1 MDMASGYFQVELH
14 PDDREK
20 SAFST
25 PTGHYEFKRM
35 AMGLRNAP
43 STWQRLMYS
52 VFSGL
57 VGLECLVYLDD
68 VIVFSTSDVKEHLQR
83 LRDVFDRMRQANL
96 KLKPTKCNF
105 LMKEAKYL
113 GHIISVDSQGVSVLS
128 MFNTEEMEK
137 LAESTIAKMWG
148 WLSWIGNITSGMI
161 GLYIVWRVLKWI
173 LEVVIN
179 AITIHQTHGWSFKL
193 LASFWDSL
201 TLWFLHLKHKKEV
214 AKNLTQQTP
223 TRTPEPSAPELVD
236 IEVNSLSKSEPCLA
250 TQTTQPIYPSLSTSS
265 SQKQVTFVE
274 TPDKKTWL

>member
-14 PDDREK
+14 PDDREI

-68 VIVFSTSDVKEHLQR
+68 VIVFSSSNYKEHLER
-83 LRDVFDRMRQANL
+83 LKSVFDRLRQANL

-105 LMKEAKYL
+105 LMREAKYL
-113 GHIISVDSQGVSVLS
+113 GHIISSEGVSVLS
-128 MFNTEEMEK
+128 MFSAEEMEK
-137 LAESTIAKMWG
+137 LAESTMEKMWG
-148 WLSWIGNITSGMI
+148 WFSWIGNITSGLL
-161 GLYIVWRVLKWI
+161 GLYLSWRTLKWLI
-173 LEVVIN
+173 EVLIN
-179 AITIHQTHGWSFKL
+179 AITIHRTHGWSYKL

-201 TLWFLHLKHKKEV
+201 TLWFLHMRHKKEV
-214 AKNLTQQTP
+214 ARKFGPHTENLFAQ
-223 TRTPEPSAPELVD
+223 PSAPSQEM
-236 IEVNSLSKSEPCLA
+236 EMVNLNKSEPCLESVM
-250 TQTTQPIYPSLSTSS
+250 TQSVYPELTE
-265 SQKQVTFVE
+265 QANRKVTFE
-274 TPDKKTWL
+274 DPHSKFIPGI